1 EGMIEVGRGQF
12 SIEPFLFTEGKLVT
26 WSDVKTSVAS
36 NPEALPLPQVVWSTN
51 DLDLTISPFAAGP
64 VDSSVLY
71 ARYRIANNS
80 RSYKK
85 LTLYLAVRP
94 FQVNPPWQFLNLP
107 GGVALVDS
115 ISLQGSTA
123 RLTGNKFVRSLSSVS
138 GFGALAFDDGNI
150 VDWLRAGKLPCS
162 VSVTDAT
169 GHASAAYA
177 YQLRHGPHSTSS
189 PNEPAVPH
197 HSRDLN

>member
-1 EGMIEVGRGQF
+1 MIEVGRGQF

-80 RSYKK
+80 R
-85 LTLYLAVRP
+85 AGR
-94 FQVNPPWQFLNLP
+94 
-107 GGVALVDS
+107 
-115 ISLQGSTA
+115 TA
-123 RLTGNKFVRSLSSVS
+123 RAMSCGRCKQCASSVC
-138 GFGALAFDDGNI
+138 
-150 VDWLRAGKLPCS
+150 RATPGHCS
-162 VSVTDAT
+162 YRRVARAPS
-169 GHASAAYA
+169 
-177 YQLRHGPHSTSS
+177 
-189 PNEPAVPH
+189 
-197 HSRDLN
+197 